1 MLESIFI
8 LLLVTAI
15 ILLVL
20 SITWESLALCITD
33 IVLWLILAISVFNIE
48 IPYQAID
55 SSDDIVTGVHTV
67 ESLYYLNWLFLGI
80 ALIMM
85 LYLLSCIV
93 FPMLQGK
100 FGKVM

>member
-20 SITWESLALCITD
+20 SISWESLALCITD
-33 IVLWLILAISVFNIE
+33 IILWMVLSISIYSIE
-48 IPYQAID
+48 IPYQGID
-55 SSDDIVTGVHTV
+55 SNDAVVTGVHTIQNM
-67 ESLYYLNWLFLGI
+67 YFLSWIFMGI

-85 LYLLSCIV
+85 LYLFTCII
-93 FPMLQGK
+93 FPMLKGK
-100 FGKVM
+100 FSNMM

>member
-20 SITWESLALCITD
+20 SITWESMAFCITD
-33 IVLWLILAISVFNIE
+33 IILWLVLSISIYNIE
-48 IPYQAID
+48 IPYQGIN
-55 SSDDIVTGVHTV
+55 SENNIVTGTQAIQNMYIL
-67 ESLYYLNWLFLGI
+67 SWIFMGI
-80 ALIMM
+80 AIVMI
-85 LYLLSCIV
+85 LYMFTSIV

-100 FGKVM
+100 FSKMM